1 MTQILLGVAE
11 DASDDLRNEELALQL
26 RRELLDLDVE
36 SVEPLSADAPEG
48 TRSGLATVAGTL
60 VASLGSSNIPALVVA
75 VLRWIRRSPTDR
87 SVRIE
92 IDGDVIDA
100 HNVDSEAQAKLIEA
114 FLARHSAPLAT

>member
-11 DASDDLRNEELALQL
+11 DDSDDRRNEELALQL

-48 TRSGLATVAGTL
+48 TRSGLATVAGAL
-60 VASLGSSNIPALVVA
+60 VATLGSTPYSAVGAA
-75 VLRWIRRSPTDR
+75 VLGWIKRSPVER

-100 HNVDSEAQAKLIEA
+100 RNVDSEAQAKLIEA
-114 FLARHSAPLAT
+114 FVARHAEPLTS